1 MCITKVRAPFSFES
15 WLLEDG
21 DLHWSGVVSFPDYP
35 KTRFINKSHGQL
47 PGATLSITFY
57 CSDTE
62 ASEKPA
68 VCLGSPRAK
77 AEAALPRRGR
87 QRRERLPGD
96 RGEQQPER
104 DQERNKD
111 PPPAFSPLFL
121 VENPLKSPSSP
132 LDWGTHSEGGV
143 FTGFMIHS
151 LLWELNSA
159 SGEGKEVFKGEMA
172 QTPSMVPN
180 GY

>member
-47 PGATLSITFY
+47 PGETLSITFY

-96 RGEQQPER
+96 RWAAARER
-104 DQERNKD
+104 
-111 PPPAFSPLFL
+111 
-121 VENPLKSPSSP
+121 
-132 LDWGTHSEGGV
+132 
-143 FTGFMIHS
+143 
-151 LLWELNSA
+151 
-159 SGEGKEVFKGEMA
+159 SGEEQGPTTSLQPAIFGRKPAEVTLFPFRLGNSLRGWSLHWLYDSF
-172 QTPSMVPN
+172 PSLRAKFSIWGRQGSV
-180 GY
+180 